1 MEANE
6 RARSLQIPS
15 PQTIARSAS
24 RHQAY
29 SVYPL
34 QGSTHSGCAQLPEDV
49 PMLRVPNQQ
58 FSKGKGGKGAKG
70 RGRGRARTAFVPEPG
85 HLGQEV
91 CQEGTQP
98 MPSWQTWQL
107 QLHNR
112 GKCFP
117 CIAFALKPAGC
128 FKGDECRHC
137 HFCNGDKP
145 KQEDDSCNKL
155 HADRRGGW
163 AYHSWDCDLIC
174 VMKINKVYVQGV
186 CVKCLWKVYVHVF
199 VYVLHIPL
207 SPVQDGWNKQGRIRS
222 QWTPCLTFTRA
233 TGWGRSRNW
242 IGGGRATPAL
252 PAVKRRAAPPA
263 TTWTRAAPVLN
274 YPSPCLRPRSRPVS
288 NLRILRM
295 LGVSG
300 ITLSPASHSGYD
312 SLTNLTKT
320 AACCWRR
327 QRVCSDRIPSEPGL
341 SDLIQF
347 VCFLFKNEMSVMLN
361 WQKANQLWDSN
372 VGVFRGLGWRCGI
385 HFKQV
390 FAFTWNHGAIPLQQF
405 GMPWASSILVMILF
419 CFLELQSCGKN
430 TGCLWMLGG
439 EGFVEPQAH
448 SRASRRGRGQDCIP
462 RINPASHKSLAA
474 PSSKMEIWHSLQL
487 VCYCS
492 SSNPAET
499 QKCIRNVEL
508 TWEVEIDRKG
518 NGHDCNWSDLFDVL
532 Q

>member
-1 MEANE
+1 MCEVSVESICACVC
-6 RARSLQIPS
+6 LC
-15 PQTIARSAS
+15 T
-24 RHQAY
+24 AY
-29 SVYPL
+29 S
-34 QGSTHSGCAQLPEDV
+34 
-49 PMLRVPNQQ
+49 
-58 FSKGKGGKGAKG
+58 
-70 RGRGRARTAFVPEPG
+70 FVTCPG
-85 HLGQEV
+85 WV
-91 CQEGTQP
+91 K
-98 MPSWQTWQL
+98 QTRK
-107 QLHNR
+107 N
-112 GKCFP
+112 P
-117 CIAFALKPAGC
+117 I
-128 FKGDECRHC
+128 
-137 HFCNGDKP
+137 
-145 KQEDDSCNKL
+145 
-155 HADRRGGW
+155 
-163 AYHSWDCDLIC
+163 
-174 VMKINKVYVQGV
+174 
-186 CVKCLWKVYVHVF
+186 
-199 VYVLHIPL
+199 
-207 SPVQDGWNKQGRIRS
+207 
-222 QWTPCLTFTRA
+222 QWTPCLTFMRA

-372 VGVFRGLGWRCGI
+372 VGVFRGLGWRCWI
-385 HFKQV
+385 HSSKSLHLLE
-390 FAFTWNHGAIPLQQF
+390 THGAIPLQQF

-448 SRASRRGRGQDCIP
+448 SRPLGEGEARIVSPESIRRLI
-462 RINPASHKSLAA
+462 SL
-474 PSSKMEIWHSLQL
+474 LQL
-487 VCYCS
+487 QAARWKFDTRCS
-492 SSNPAET
+492 WYAT
-499 QKCIRNVEL
+499 VALQTLQKRRNASEML
-508 TWEVEIDRKG
+508 
-518 NGHDCNWSDLFDVL
+518 NWLERL
-532 Q
+532 K